1 MASSTNIPAPAHRT
15 FDFFS
20 STQVKDATDLANPP
34 SVFSNVQEI
43 SVVESS
49 SLGVIIADTHGSI
62 SILDRMFEPTRTW
75 IAYPNGRA
83 THITE
88 RKGILV
94 TVGEDASSRP
104 QLKVWDLEHADKKS
118 ANPSQ
123 PIMLRSA
130 PIKTSQPYPV
140 MCIALTSSLS
150 HLALALGDGT
160 VLLYRHFDQAISS
173 GTALPKPR
181 TVMEGSGEPV
191 TGLGFTDPNEAGEMF
206 LFIVSTTHVY
216 SLPVGPKAKS
226 QAPTVVDEI
235 GTDLGCAAMH
245 SSTGQM
251 VVARKEALYMCGPQV
266 RGRSYAYEGI
276 NISSCRLSHPER
288 FVGEKTAAYAYG
300 PYVITVSPP
309 ITATADSSYP
319 TVRGFAAR
327 LFGSAANKSS
337 TNASSQN
344 DNTTEDP
351 EAGPDI
357 SRVAVLDPEL
367 TFVAWHGAFSGGVK
381 AVFSAPISNSTVH
394 APHVLTTHGKLIRLT
409 EVSIQTM
416 IQTMERQGRF
426 VMALGLAKARGV
438 DEAGV
443 AEIHRVY
450 GDFLYGKGDGDGA
463 MAQYVQ
469 TVGFVRPSYVIRK
482 FLDAQRILNLVTY
495 LQVLHSRGLANADH
509 TTLLLN
515 TYTKLKDVERLD
527 QFIKTEVQR
536 PPSSVEGP
544 DTGPSAPVLPFDLDT
559 AIRVCRQAGYFEHA
573 AYLAKKYARHE
584 EYLRIQVED
593 AQNYA
598 EALEYLRGMGGEAT
612 EGNMARYGRALL
624 EHLPDQTTKLLVEL
638 CSGTFQ
644 APKLTLKVDI
654 EGALNPP
661 TPARALLEPPP
672 SSVSTTRGERDKEKL
687 KDIKKREELMS
698 PNSMSQPYSSADSVI
713 TSVAPSPARA
723 PSPPPPPAPPSPRP
737 FFAHFV
743 AHPKQFVLFLESV
756 AERRWGQKVN
766 STGLVTIQPPN
777 TLHKLES
784 ELPEQAAVWNTLLE
798 LYLTSA
804 NDKTKAIGVLRS
816 GGDTIAGQTDP
827 KLPFDTMHALI
838 LCSTYRFTDGL
849 VLLWEQMGMYEDV
862 LRFWMERAQDPDMFA
877 LPGSG
882 LDPEVES
889 KKASQRVLVHLDQ
902 YGPAHPH
909 LYEVVLRFLTST
921 PTLLH
926 RHSGDVTKI
935 LGIIH
940 QRNIMPPLGV
950 IQILSRNGVASV
962 GLVKEWLV
970 SRIGESRAEVESDRR
985 LIDSY
990 RKETKDKVQEI
1001 TELSDPE
1008 HPRVF
1013 HVTRCSTCGNPLD
1026 LPTIHFMCKHSY
1038 HQKCLPDQDI
1048 ECPICARQHSVIRE
1062 IRRTNERL
1070 ADAHGVFTTNV
1081 QQNGFDAV
1089 AAGFGKGILN
1099 GRVVEEGPPPPVVV

>member
-1 MASSTNIPAPAHRT
+1 MASNPNVPAPAHRT

-34 SVFSNVQEI
+34 SVFKNVQEI
-43 SVVESS
+43 SVIESTS
-49 SLGVIIADTHGSI
+49 FGVVVADTHGSI
-62 SILDRMFEPTRTW
+62 SLLDRTFEPTKSW
-75 IAYPNGRA
+75 VAYSNGRA
-83 THITE
+83 THAVE

-94 TVGEDASSRP
+94 TVGEEPSSRLP
-104 QLKVWDLEHADKKS
+104 QLKVWDLEHTDKKS
-118 ANPSQ
+118 SNQSQ
-123 PIMLRSA
+123 PVLRSA
-130 PIKTSQPYPV
+130 PIKTGQPHPV
-140 MCIALTSSLS
+140 MCVALTSSLS

-160 VLLYRHFDQAISS
+160 VLLYRHFDQSLFS
-173 GTALPKPR
+173 GGGLPKPKA
-181 TVMEGSGEPV
+181 VMEGHGEPV
-191 TGLGFTDPNEAGEMF
+191 TGLGFNDPNDAGEMF

-216 SLPVGPKAKS
+216 SLPVGPKARS

-235 GTDLGCAAMH
+235 GTDLGCATMH
-245 SSTGQM
+245 ATTGQM

-266 RGRSYAYEGI
+266 RGRSYAYEG
-276 NISSCRLSHPER
+276 
-288 FVGEKTAAYAYG
+288 EKTAAYAYG
-300 PYVITVSPP
+300 HYIITVSPP
-309 ITATADSSYP
+309 ITATADSSFP
-319 TVRGFAAR
+319 TVRNFAAR
-327 LFGSAANKSS
+327 LFGASAGKPSA
-337 TNASSQN
+337 TFTPDENA
-344 DNTTEDP
+344 TEDP

-367 TFVAWHGAFSGGVK
+367 TFVAWHGAFSGGIK
-381 AVFSAPISNSTVH
+381 AVFSAPVPNSTVL

-426 VMALGLAKARGV
+426 VMALGLAKNRGV

-443 AEIHRVY
+443 AEVHRMY
-450 GDFLYGKGDGDGA
+450 GDYLYGKGDGDGA

-536 PPSSVEGP
+536 PPTSAQGP
-544 DTGPSAPVLPFDLDT
+544 DATPSVSALPFDLDT

-573 AYLAKKYARHE
+573 AYLAKKYSRHE

-624 EHLPDQTTKLLVEL
+624 EHLPDQTTNLLVEL
-638 CSGTFQ
+638 CSGTLQ
-644 APKLTLKVDI
+644 APKLSLKVDI

-661 TPARALLEPPP
+661 TGPRTGLEPPA
-672 SSVSTTRGERDKEKL
+672 SAISNREREKEKDKGKDL
-687 KDIKKREELMS
+687 KGLS
-698 PNSMSQPYSSADSVI
+698 PNSLSQPYSQTSSTM
-713 TSVAPSPARA
+713 TSVAPTPARA

-743 AHPKQFVLFLESV
+743 AHPKQFVLFLETV
-756 AERRWGQKVN
+756 AERRWGQKVS
-766 STGLVTIQPPN
+766 STGVVTILPPN
-777 TLHKLES
+777 SLYKQDS
-784 ELPEQAAVWNTLLE
+784 ERPEQIAVWNTLLE
-798 LYLTSA
+798 LYLTAA

-816 GGDTIAGQTDP
+816 GGDTIIGSTDP
-827 KLPFDTMHALI
+827 KLPFDMMHALI
-838 LCSTYRFTDGL
+838 LCSTYQFTDGL

-862 LRFWMERAQDPDMFA
+862 LRFWMERAKDPGMFSST
-877 LPGSG
+877 SG
-882 LDPEVES
+882 AGVDPEIES
-889 KKASQRVLVHLDQ
+889 KKASHRVLVQLEQ

-909 LYEVVLRFLTST
+909 LYELVLRFLTST

-935 LGIIH
+935 LDVIE
-940 QRNIMPPLGV
+940 QRKIMPPLGV
-950 IQILSRNGVASV
+950 VQILSRNGVASV
-962 GLVKEWLV
+962 GLVKEWLMA
-970 SRIGESRAEVESDRR
+970 RIRESRAEVESDRR
-985 LIDSY
+985 LIESY
-990 RKETKDKVQEI
+990 RKETKEKVQEI
-1001 TELSDPE
+1001 AELSDPE

-1081 QQNGFDAV
+1081 AQNGFEAV
-1089 AAGFGKGILN
+1089 AAAFGRGILN
-1099 GRVVEEGPPPPVVV
+1099 GRVVEEGPLPPVVI